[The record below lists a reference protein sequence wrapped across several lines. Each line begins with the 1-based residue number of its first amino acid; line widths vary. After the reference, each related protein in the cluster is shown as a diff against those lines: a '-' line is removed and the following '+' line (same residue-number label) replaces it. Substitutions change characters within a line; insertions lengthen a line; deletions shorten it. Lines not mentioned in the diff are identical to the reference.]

1 MNKEPLRFAECCG
14 NCVHCNRPKQPSDHA
29 AHYTVAKTQR
39 WCYHHKFR
47 TTREAVCDNFELEQ
61 KKGGIPAIKRVL
73 NFHKRAERIK
83 GLAEKM
89 KDREIEVF
97 GYTIFEQNG
106 WLYRR
111 FRMFGR
117 TYEDPFEDDAGHRD
131 DMLDRLEKELE
142 E

>member
-61 KKGGIPAIKRVL
+61 KKGGVPAIKRVF

-83 GLAEKM
+83 RIAEKM
-89 KDREIEVF
+89 KGREIEVF
-97 GYTIFEQNG
+97 GYVVFEENG
-106 WLYRR
+106 WLYRKYNTSSGEYISK
-111 FRMFGR
+111 F
-117 TYEDPFEDDAGHRD
+117 DDDAGYRD
-131 DMLDRLEKELE
+131 DMLDELGKELE
-142 E
+142 K